1 MKKMVLVLYLM
12 LCSCIYAN
20 TAMATF
26 HVDTE
31 TMCKFIV
38 VSPKYSNTHYIYINS
53 GDGKWW
59 VYDPTGKADKEKDPQ
74 KAMKNMIKDLSL
86 GYVTAVTAHDDLVM
100 ELRSDIKLAN
110 ECHMDNSE
118 YRIVDK
124 IQIKSCMVSLKNPND
139 EKIEYYTLINFKD
152 QDWRKEFHTLNE
164 IHAEHP
170 EYIIEIKPMYFFTIE
185 KKSRYEHSSSDDLK
199 ESFTGLLDML
209 LFKDHHIESIS
220 RDLEKTKKTLAD
232 NRATINKIVMD
243 AIEADKKSM
252 TTQ

>member
-1 MKKMVLVLYLM
+1 MKKLVLAVYLI
-12 LCSCIYAN
+12 LFSCIYSN

-59 VYDPTGKADKEKDPQ
+59 VYDPTGNADKEKDPQ
-74 KAMKNMIKDLSL
+74 KAMKNMINNLSF
-86 GYVTAVTAHDDLVM
+86 GYVTAVTAHDDLVI
-100 ELRSDIKLAN
+100 ELMSDIKLAN

-118 YRIVDK
+118 YRIIDK
-124 IQIKSCMVSLKNPND
+124 IKIKSCMVSLKNPAD
-139 EKIEYYTLINFKD
+139 EKIEYHNLIIFKD

-185 KKSRYEHSSSDDLK
+185 KKMRFENSDSDDLK
-199 ESFTGLLDML
+199 ETFTGLLDML
-209 LFKDHHIESIS
+209 LFKDHYIESIS
-220 RDLEKTKKTLAD
+220 RDLEESKKILAD
-232 NRATINKIVMD
+232 NRATINKIIMD

>member
-1 MKKMVLVLYLM
+1 MKKLVLAVSLI
-12 LCSCIYAN
+12 LFSCIYSN

-38 VSPKYSNTHYIYINS
+38 VSPKYSNTHYIYIHS
-53 GDGKWW
+53 GDGNWW
-59 VYDPTGKADKEKDPQ
+59 VYDPTGIADSEKEPQ
-74 KAMKNMIKDLSL
+74 KAMENMFKDLNL
-86 GYVTAVTAHDDLVM
+86 GYVAGVTAHDDLVI
-100 ELRSDIKLAN
+100 ELMSDVKLAN
-110 ECHMDNSE
+110 ECHIDNSE

-124 IQIKSCMVSLKNPND
+124 IQIKSCMVSLKNPDD
-139 EKIEYYTLINFKD
+139 EKIEYYNLINFKD

-170 EYIIEIKPMYFFTIE
+170 EYIIEIKPMYSFTIE

-199 ESFTGLLDML
+199 ESFTGLLDLL
-209 LFKDHHIESIS
+209 LFKDYHIESIS
-220 RDLEKTKKTLAD
+220 RNLEKTKKILAD
-232 NRATINKIVMD
+232 NRATINKIIMD